1 MRRVLVTGGAGFI
14 GTAVVSA
21 LTEAGLEPVVL
32 DSLRPDVHRDRTP
45 PAGVVVGD
53 VRDAELLD
61 RLLPGTDAVVHLAAK
76 VGLGVDIADMDDYVS
91 SNDLGTAVLLRRC
104 AAARGGALRP
114 GQLHGR
120 LRGGPLHLPHP
131 WARATWSAKRRGV
144 ATPGVR
150 APVSRLRSRPH
161 ARTGHRGRAAS
172 TRATRM
178 RRRRSRRSTSPGR
191 GPGRPTGSRS
201 RCGSTTSTDPGCR
214 ATPRTPAWPPDSSP
228 ASTAARRPRSSRTA
242 ASDGTSSTSRTSPG
256 PSSAAVGY
264 ERPGHH
270 AYNVGSGTVTTI
282 GGMATALAEAR
293 GGPDP
298 VVTGEFRLGDVRHIT
313 ASSDLAREELGW
325 SARVPLIGRR
335 TVSACGGSRRSRR
348 PAPAGAGHRTGSHR
362 RRSRRRSS
370 PRGPR

>member
-1 MRRVLVTGGAGFI
+1 MRRVLVTGAAGFI

-61 RLLPGTDAVVHLAAK
+61 RLLPGTDVVVHLAAK

-104 AAARGGALRP
+104 AAAGVARFVQASSMVVYGEGRYTCPTHGLVPPGPRSVEALRRREFEPPCPVCGRALTP
-114 GQLHGR
+114 GLVTEGARFDPRNTYAATKVAQE
-120 LRGGPLHLPHP
+120 HLAGS
-131 WARATWSAKRRGV
+131 WARETDGV
-144 ATPGVR
+144 A
-150 APVSRLRSRPH
+150 VSLRFH
-161 ARTGHRGRAAS
+161 NVY
-172 TRATRM
+172 
-178 RRRRSRRSTSPGR
+178 
-191 GPGRPTGSRS
+191 GPGMPR
-201 RCGSTTSTDPGCR
+201 D
-214 ATPRTPAWPPDSSP
+214 TPYAGV
-228 ASTAARRPRSSRTA
+228 AARFLSSLDKGEAPQVFEDGGQRRDFVHV
-242 ASDGTSSTSRTSPG
+242 SDVARAV
-256 PSSAAVGY
+256 SAAVGS

-325 SARVPLIGRR
+325 SARVPLMDG
-335 TVSACGGSRRSRR
+335 V
-348 PAPAGAGHRTGSHR
+348 
-362 RRSRRRSS
+362 
-370 PRGPR
+370 RGL